1 MKNVVIGMDFVAYCY
16 LMERFEDFYKDFDWV
31 YEEVYSDYNVFVN
44 DEPDVISSELVD
56 FIESATRIIVE
67 DEENSKVVLVWN
79 NIDWNR
85 NVIAVCLEKFIDLVV
100 REDDFIICKVDE
112 GDEDET
118 LGRMEGV
125 IPFVW

>member
-1 MKNVVIGMDFVAYCY
+1 MDFVAYCY

-56 FIESATRIIVE
+56 FIESATRLIVE
-67 DEENSKVVLVWN
+67 DEENGKVVLVWN

-100 REDDFIICKVDE
+100 REDDFIIIKDDE
-112 GDEDET
+112 VIGA
-118 LGRMEGV
+118 MEEV
-125 IPFVW
+125 FPIAC